1 MRAILLAGGISL
13 LISLIGTRYAIR
25 QFTKMG
31 YGQEVRDDGPTTH
44 HVKRGTPTM
53 GGVVLIGASVIGY
66 FAAKIITGL
75 ETALG
80 TRHRIGAAQGI
91 LMERHRL
98 SLHQAFTVLQRYSR
112 TSNEPL
118 SDVAAQVVEESER
131 GYAGPDPRGPAP
143 D

>member
-66 FAAKIITGL
+66 FAAKIITVS
-75 ETALG
+75 TPSASAPSWSCAWRVPRPPPPRALG
-80 TRHRIGAAQGI
+80 MVMPMKPALTRA
-91 LMERHRL
+91 
-98 SLHQAFTVLQRYSR
+98 R
-112 TSNEPL
+112 TL
-118 SDVAAQVVEESER
+118 FH
-131 GYAGPDPRGPAP
+131 G
-143 D
+143 